1 LAQVPACRS
10 IDVSWAHGGA
20 FPLRLT
26 VLSLAIAWCACSG
39 PSSSPAT
46 DQSAPVP
53 PAPVAPVA
61 PPPPPK
67 QPAAWRFVVLSDLHL
82 PNHAVATA
90 TTARVI
96 AAVVALHPRFVVIT
110 GDHTN
115 GNPSDPPAMVAAST
129 TWWHAVAAAL
139 EPLREA
145 KIPVLPVA
153 GNHDAYLPGQREH
166 YAATFGDLSA
176 WAAPLEVHGDRVPFA
191 YSVDVDGVHL
201 SLAHVVSSSLDPA
214 IATWLVADLAA
225 ARDARL
231 RIVFGHVP
239 VASINGHNAKL
250 HGGLATILEAGHADL
265 YVAGHEHLVWDE
277 NVTLPLGRSL
287 RQVLVG
293 CSSGFYNYAPSPA
306 AMQRAKCTPVVLA
319 GKREPKRCTM
329 PNGGGVFVLS
339 AGRKHRMV
347 QHAKASFT
355 VITIDGD
362 SVGVDPQTVDDQ
374 GKASAFYLPE

>member
-1 LAQVPACRS
+1 M
-10 IDVSWAHGGA
+10 
-20 FPLRLT
+20 
-26 VLSLAIAWCACSG
+26 
-39 PSSSPAT
+39 
-46 DQSAPVP
+46 
-53 PAPVAPVA
+53 
-61 PPPPPK
+61 
-67 QPAAWRFVVLSDLHL
+67 SDLHL

-96 AAVVALHPRFVVIT
+96 AAVAGLHPRLVVIT

-115 GNPSDPPAMVAAST
+115 GNPTDAPGLSST
-129 TWWHAVAAAL
+129 RWRTVAAAL
-139 EPLREA
+139 EPLRAA

-153 GNHDAYLPGQREH
+153 GNHDSYLPDQRAQ
-166 YAATFGDLSA
+166 YAATFGDSSR
-176 WAAPLEVHGDRVPFA
+176 WAAPLEVHGERVPFA

-214 IATWLVADLAA
+214 IAKWLVADLAGA
-225 ARDARL
+225 QDARL

-239 VASINGHNAKL
+239 VASINGSNAKL

-306 AMQRAKCTPVVLA
+306 AMERAHCQPVAIA

-329 PNGGGVFVLS
+329 PNGGGVFVL
-339 AGRKHRMV
+339 ARGRKERMI

-355 VITIDGD
+355 VITVDGD
-362 SVGVDPQTVDDQ
+362 GVRVEPETVDDD
-374 GKASAFYLPE
+374 GKVVPFYLPE